1 MAHDAVF
8 FAGNLVS
15 RVFEHGR
22 VLDEVADSV
31 VLVVGPEFAVSH
43 YLADFVAVIVLET
56 LCISVNHRR
65 VLTSLTP
72 STPPVGLRVT
82 TS

>member
-1 MAHDAVF
+1 LKFQNECFIYEKKEYFLVAHDAVF

-31 VLVVGPEFAVSH
+31 VLVVGPESAVSH
-43 YLADFVAVIVLET
+43 YLADFVAVIVLENV
-56 LCISVNHRR
+56 CI
-65 VLTSLTP
+65 P
-72 STPPVGLRVT
+72 
-82 TS
+82 

>member
-31 VLVVGPEFAVSH
+31 VLVVGPESAVSH
-43 YLADFVAVIVLET
+43 YLADFVAVIVLENV
-56 LCISVNHRR
+56 CI
-65 VLTSLTP
+65 P
-72 STPPVGLRVT
+72 
-82 TS
+82 

>member
-15 RVFEHGR
+15 RVFEHCR
-22 VLDEVADSV
+22 VLDEVADLV
-31 VLVVGPEFAVSH
+31 ILVVGPESAVGH
-43 YLADFVAVIVLET
+43 NLADFVAVMVLDFFF
-56 LCISVNHRR
+56 ISGNHRR
-65 VLTSLTP
+65 VLTSVTP
-72 STPPVGLRVT
+72 STPPVGERVT